1 MMNIAGY
8 DILQEDVLKENDELE
23 YTFQYSLLSLADQ
36 KTKAAPKALESH
48 PNKSTTKTPIEHLV
62 FKEEQY
68 PSDHFGLFDAILGI
82 ISLVVL
88 FILFW

>member
-1 MMNIAGY
+1 MMMNIAEY
-8 DILQEDVLKENDELE
+8 DIVQKDVLEENDKLE
-23 YTFQYSLLSLADQ
+23 YTFQYSFLSLADQ
-36 KTKAAPKALESH
+36 KSKAAHKALDDQ
-48 PNKSTTKTPIEHLV
+48 KTLKHLV
-62 FKEEQY
+62 FEEDNY